1 MHGMPRQLTQSLM
14 LALLLTLAW
23 ATHAS
28 ATTVTVKPAPVAQ
41 TAAFGDDSKP
51 PASVRRRVCRGG
63 AYYDNRLI
71 SFRARMARFSGTAE
85 PQNLQMRFEVLQ
97 RLHENKRYK
106 KLKADGLGTWY
117 KSSDSATIY
126 QRDLTLT
133 NVETY
138 ATYKARVSFRW
149 TAPDGSVSWK
159 RKIVSSPCKQKVK
172 LPKLKLTS
180 VTTVPIVG
188 STALQ
193 HTVTIVNDGRSEVV
207 NLPVGV
213 FVDSLSPSIAV
224 IDSIGPNQSVD
235 VQIKAASCQ
244 TSANAVIDPLRTI
257 VRIPRHNRTPF
268 PIARCR

>member
-14 LALLLTLAW
+14 FALLLTLAW

-28 ATTVTVKPAPVAQ
+28 ATTVSVKPAPVAQ
-41 TAAFGDDSKP
+41 TAAVDDGSKP
-51 PASVRRRVCRGG
+51 PASVKRRICRSG

-71 SFRARMARFSGTAE
+71 SFRVRMGRFSQTTD

-106 KLKADGLGTWY
+106 KLKADGLGTWF
-117 KSSDSATIY
+117 KSSDSATLY

-133 NVETY
+133 NVETS
-138 ATYKARVSFRW
+138 ATYKASVSFRW
-149 TAPDGSVSWK
+149 TAPDGTVSWK
-159 RKIVSSPCKQKVK
+159 RKIVSAACKQKVT
-172 LPKLKLTS
+172 LPKLKLTN
-180 VTTVPIVG
+180 VTAVPIVG

-207 NLPVGV
+207 NLPVGIY
-213 FVDSLSPSIAV
+213 VDSLSPSIAV
-224 IDSIGPNQSVD
+224 IESIGPNQSVD

-257 VRIPRHNRTPF
+257 VRIPMHNRTPF

>member
-1 MHGMPRQLTQSLM
+1 MHGMPRQLTKSLM
-14 LALLLTLAW
+14 FALLLTLAW

-28 ATTVTVKPAPVAQ
+28 ATSVSVKPAPIAQ
-41 TAAFGDDSKP
+41 TTIFADGSKP
-51 PASVRRRVCRGG
+51 PASVKLRVCRGG

-71 SFRARMARFSGTAE
+71 SFRVRMGRFSDTTD

-97 RLHENKRYK
+97 RLHENKRFK
-106 KLKADGLGTWY
+106 KLKADGLGTWF
-117 KSSDSATIY
+117 KSSDSATLY
-126 QRDLTLT
+126 QRDLSLT
-133 NVETY
+133 NVETA
-138 ATYKARVSFRW
+138 ATYKASVSFRW

-159 RKIVSSPCKQKVK
+159 RKIVSRPCKQKIT
-172 LPKLKLTS
+172 LPRLNLTN
-180 VTTVPIVG
+180 VATVPIIG

-224 IDSIGPNQSVD
+224 IESIGPNQSMD
-235 VQIKAASCQ
+235 VQIKAESCQ
-244 TSANAVIDPLRTI
+244 TSASAVIDPLRTI
-257 VRIPRHNRTPF
+257 VRIPMHNRTPF

>member
-1 MHGMPRQLTQSLM
+1 MHGMPRQLTKSLM
-14 LALLLTLAW
+14 FALLLTLAW

-28 ATTVTVKPAPVAQ
+28 ATSVSVKPAPVAQ
-41 TAAFGDDSKP
+41 TAAFGDGSRP
-51 PASVRRRVCRGG
+51 PASVKRRTCRSG

-71 SFRARMARFSGTAE
+71 SFRVRMGRFSRNTE
-85 PQNLQMRFEVLQ
+85 PQNLQMRFDVLQ
-97 RLHENKRYK
+97 RLRENKRYK
-106 KLKADGLGTWY
+106 KLKADGLGTWF
-117 KSSDSATIY
+117 KSSDSATLY

-133 NVETY
+133 NVETS

-159 RKIVSSPCKQKVK
+159 RKIVSKPCKQKVSM
-172 LPKLKLTS
+172 PKLKLTN
-180 VTTVPIVG
+180 VTTVPIAG
-188 STALQ
+188 SAALQ

-213 FVDSLSPSIAV
+213 FVDSFTPSIEV

-244 TSANAVIDPLRTI
+244 GGAKAVIDPLRTI
-257 VRIPRHNRTPF
+257 VRIPKHNRKPF

>member
-1 MHGMPRQLTQSLM
+1 MHGMPRQLTHSLM
-14 LALLLTLAW
+14 FALLLTLAW

-28 ATTVTVKPAPVAQ
+28 AASVSVKSAPTAN
-41 TAAFGDDSKP
+41 TAAFAEGSRP
-51 PASVRRRVCRGG
+51 PATVKRRVCRSG

-71 SFRARMARFSGTAE
+71 TFRVRMGRFSDTNE

-97 RLHENKRYK
+97 RLNENKRFK
-106 KLKADGLGTWY
+106 KLKADGLGTWF
-117 KSSDSATIY
+117 KSSDSATLY

-133 NVETY
+133 NVETA
-138 ATYKARVSFRW
+138 ATYKASVSFRW

-159 RKIVSSPCKQKVK
+159 RKIVSTPCKQKVS
-172 LPKLKLTS
+172 LPKLKLTN

-188 STALQ
+188 SAALQ

-207 NLPVGV
+207 DLPVGV

-244 TSANAVIDPLRTI
+244 TGATAVIDPLRTI
-257 VRIPRHNRTPF
+257 VRIPMHNRTPF